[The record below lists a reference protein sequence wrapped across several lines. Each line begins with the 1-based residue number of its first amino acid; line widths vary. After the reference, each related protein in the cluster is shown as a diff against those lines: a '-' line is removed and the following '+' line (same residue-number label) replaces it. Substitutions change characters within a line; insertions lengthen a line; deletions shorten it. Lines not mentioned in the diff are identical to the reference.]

1 MKFHGVKKF
10 RVSKNK
16 LMISLLLFACGFIG
30 TLFLTNPIFDMEKNP
45 LPCVII
51 AAIAAVILAVLGAV
65 LVKEYYMQISEDYFE
80 LVKGKKITRY
90 SFTDFAGSNVT
101 RHYMN
106 GIYTGTTREISIR
119 EANGK
124 TTKINANNLSK
135 SDFAELV
142 TYLGKAG
149 YTKSHDI
156 EATAEYFNEGYEFR
170 IPNEKII
177 KANKGKLVKWTVISI
192 LLLVVF
198 FGMLICFLVA
208 DYDSAGFFTI
218 MIFAGIAGVMD
229 LFMEVIPAWLT
240 YRKVKN
246 LPNRIYVDRYT
257 LSIGNMT
264 LNADSILNI
273 LMVPAD
279 YTIMTRDMTVI
290 TKDNKKYK
298 FCFGKKDIK
307 NKLTYSDYDKLAGT
321 LEIWC
326 IVNYV
331 NFMKILG

>member
-1 MKFHGVKKF
+1 MKFQGVKKF

-30 TLFLTNPIFDMEKNP
+30 TLFLTNPIFDIEKNP

-51 AAIAAVILAVLGAV
+51 AGIAAVVLAVLGAV

-80 LVKGKKITRY
+80 LIKGKKVTRY
-90 SFTDFAGSNVT
+90 SYSDFAGSHVT

-106 GIYTGTTREISIR
+106 GIYTGTSREISIK

-142 TYLGKAG
+142 TYLGKTS
-149 YTKSHDI
+149 YTKSHDV

-170 IPNEKII
+170 IPNEKLI
-177 KANKGKLVKWTVISI
+177 KANKSKLVKWTAFTV
-192 LLLVVF
+192 LLLIVF
-198 FGMLICFLVA
+198 FGMLICFFFA
-208 DYDSAGFFTI
+208 GYDSAGFFTI

-229 LFMEVIPAWLT
+229 IFMEVIPAWRT
-240 YRKVKN
+240 YSKMKN
-246 LPNRIYVDRYT
+246 LPNRIYADRYT
-257 LSIGNMT
+257 LSIGDMT
-264 LNADSILNI
+264 FGADSILNI

-298 FCFGKKDIK
+298 FCFGKKDAK
-307 NKLTYSDYDKLAGT
+307 GKLTYSDYDKLAGT

>member
-1 MKFHGVKKF
+1 
-10 RVSKNK
+10 
-16 LMISLLLFACGFIG
+16 MISLLLFASGFIG
-30 TLFLTNPIFDMEKNP
+30 ILFLTNPIFDLEKNP
-45 LPCVII
+45 LPCVIT
-51 AAIAAVILAVLGAV
+51 AGIAAVVLAVLGGI

-80 LVKGKKITRY
+80 LIKGKKVTRY
-90 SFTDFAGSNVT
+90 SYSDFAGSNVT

-106 GIYTGTTREISIR
+106 GIYVGTSREISIK
-119 EANGK
+119 EASGK

-142 TYLGKAG
+142 TYLGKTS
-149 YTKSHDI
+149 YTKAHDI

-177 KANKGKLVKWTVISI
+177 KANKSRLVGWTVFTV
-192 LLLVVF
+192 LLLAVF
-198 FGMLICFLVA
+198 LGMLVYSLGIPNT
-208 DYDSAGFFTI
+208 SAGFFTI
-218 MIFAGIAGVMD
+218 MIFAGIAGVMNI
-229 LFMEVIPAWLT
+229 FMDVIPAGRT
-240 YRKVKN
+240 YGKVKN
-246 LPNRIYVDRYT
+246 LPNRIYADRYT
-257 LSIGNMT
+257 LSIGDMT
-264 LNADSILNI
+264 FGADSILNI

-298 FCFGKKDIK
+298 FCFGKNDSK
-307 NKLTYSDYDKLAGT
+307 NKYTYSEYDKLAGT
-321 LEIWC
+321 LEVWC

>member
-1 MKFHGVKKF
+1 MKFQGVKRF
-10 RVSKNK
+10 RVSRNK
-16 LMISLLLFACGFIG
+16 LMISLILFATGFIG
-30 TLFLTNPIFDMEKNP
+30 TLFLTNPIFDLENNP
-45 LPCVII
+45 KLCAII
-51 AAIAAVILAVLGAV
+51 AGIAALVLAVLGAI
-65 LVKEYYMQISEDYFE
+65 LVKEYYMQISEDCFE
-80 LVKGKKITRY
+80 LIKGKKVTKY
-90 SFTDFAGSNVT
+90 SYSAFAGSNVT

-106 GIYTGTTREISIR
+106 GIYTGTSREINIK
-119 EANGK
+119 EASGK
-124 TTKINANNLSK
+124 ITKINANNLSK

-142 TYLGKAG
+142 TYLGKTSYMKA
-149 YTKSHDI
+149 HDM
-156 EATAEYFNEGYEFR
+156 EVTAEYFNEGYEFR
-170 IPNEKII
+170 IPDEKII
-177 KANKGKLVKWTVISI
+177 KANRSKLVRWTAFAA

-198 FGMLICFLVA
+198 LVMLVYSLGIPNT
-208 DYDSAGFFTI
+208 SAGFFTI

-229 LFMEVIPAWLT
+229 LFMEVIPALIT

-246 LPNRIYVDRYT
+246 LPNRIYVDRYS
-257 LSIGNMT
+257 LSIGDMT
-264 LNADSILNI
+264 FGADSILNI

-298 FCFGKKDIK
+298 FCFGKMDAK
-307 NKLTYSDYDKLAGT
+307 NKYTYSDYDKLAGT